1 MRCYWDEEDTWFY
14 FEVDAQ
20 GWVQRQVELQGP
32 EATPLVAAS
41 LAEWQRAHDA
51 GRPAAYERRFGLTA
65 EPPVPDWRGTPRVP
79 DGERFRADLGC
90 RTETP
95 HRPAQLTSLRQ

>member
-65 EPPVPDWRGTPRVP
+65 EPPVPDWEGHHPEYLTANDFEQIWAAARKHLT
-79 DGERFRADLGC
+79 A
-90 RTETP
+90 
-95 HRPAQLTSLRQ
+95 RPN